1 MYYLQV
7 KELSHKYHTR
17 TIIDGVDFSIQQWQK
32 IALVARNGSG
42 KSTFLHL
49 LMNRLECTHGE
60 IMRNKS
66 CRVWFLE
73 QQSTIPQETV
83 IWPWLHD
90 HNTDYLEYKQ
100 REYDVRLDKITR
112 ELKIR
117 ELFDHERGML
127 SWGEQKRVALAKIL
141 IDEPDVLVL
150 DEPTNHLDLEMITRL
165 EEYLTKPSLTL
176 LMVTHDRYFL
186 ERVCN
191 EIIELDRWKL
201 YTYSGNYS
209 DYLYKKSERM
219 QKEHK
224 DMHNLKQLYR
234 RELAWVKKA
243 PRARESKSVKRTKDF
258 FELQDQFKTNQTV
271 YKEINKKIEIASAE
285 KSEERMLWNKII
297 QLTKVCKSFAVD
309 RDFST
314 SSKWQKTV
322 STKKILSDFS
332 HEFRYGERIG
342 ILGKNGVGKST
353 FLNILVGEV
362 EIDTGRRDVAENVQF
377 WYYSQQIVF
386 PPHVKV
392 LEYAKSIAD
401 WMMIGKDK
409 ISATKLL
416 ERFLFSPAQ
425 QQSRVHDLSGW
436 EKRRLYLLTTLM
448 KKPNF
453 LILDEPTN
461 DLDIETMN
469 ALEDFL
475 LSYTWCLVVIS
486 HDRYFMDK
494 IADRIFSFEWDG
506 KVEDFQGT
514 YSMYIGYKQKATSSK
529 QKVASNKQQ
538 TEEKI
543 LMHEVGGEESIIP
556 PKATLTYNEKKE
568 FDSLMRQIAKWE
580 ERKHEINVLFQNP
593 DISLEDIKKLWK
605 ELAIL
610 SDELEAKEMRRF
622 ELSVKS

>member
-7 KELSHKYHTR
+7 KDLSHKYHTR
-17 TIIDGVDFSIQQWQK
+17 TIIDGVDFSIQQGQK
-32 IALVARNGSG
+32 IALVARNGMWKTTLLNLFMG
-42 KSTFLHL
+42 K
-49 LMNRLECTHGE
+49 LECTQGE
-60 IMRNKS
+60 ISRNKS

-73 QQSTIPQETV
+73 QQFVLPAGLLV
-83 IWPWLHD
+83 GDWLKD
-90 HNTDYLEYKQ
+90 HNTDYADYKE
-100 REYDVRLDKITR
+100 REYNVRMDKITR
-112 ELKIR
+112 ELNIIDLMNQPR
-117 ELFDHERGML
+117 EVL
-127 SWGEQKRVALAKIL
+127 SWWEQKRVALAKIL

-150 DEPTNHLDLEMITRL
+150 DEPTNHLDLEMITWL
-165 EEYLTKPSLTL
+165 EDYLTKPSLTL

-191 EIIELDRWKL
+191 EIIELDRGKL

-234 RELAWVKKA
+234 RELTWVKKA
-243 PRARESKSVKRTKDF
+243 PRARETKSVKRTKDF

-271 YKEINKKIEIASAE
+271 YKEITKKIEIASAD
-285 KSEERMLWNKII
+285 KSEQRMLGNKII
-297 QLTKVCKSFAVD
+297 QLTKVFKSFGGD
-309 RDFST
+309 SW
-314 SSKWQKTV
+314 SGQEWQE
-322 STKKILSDFS
+322 KKIISDFS

-342 ILGKNGVGKST
+342 ILGKNGVWKST

-362 EIDTGRRDVAENVQF
+362 EIDTGRREVAENVQF

-416 ERFLFSPAQ
+416 ERFLFTPAQ
-425 QQSRVHDLSGW
+425 QQGRVEDLSWG
-436 EKRRLYLLTTLM
+436 EKRRLYLLMTLM

-461 DLDIETMN
+461 DLDIDTMN
-469 ALEDFL
+469 ALEEFL
-475 LSYTWCLVVIS
+475 LAYTWCLVVIS

-494 IADRIFSFEWDG
+494 IADRIFSFEG
-506 KVEDFQGT
+506 EGQIEDFQWS
-514 YSMYIGYKQKATSSK
+514 YSMYVDWKSK
-529 QKVASNKQQ
+529 RSNKS
-538 TEEKI
+538 TKDNKSNTEVEEKV
-543 LMHEVGGEESIIP
+543 LMHDASEESIIP
-556 PKATLTYNEKKE
+556 PKATLSYNEKKE
-568 FDSLMRQIAKWE
+568 FESLMRQIAKGE

-610 SDELEAKEMRRF
+610 VEELELKEMRWL
-622 ELSVKS
+622 ELSEKA

>member
-7 KELSHKYHTR
+7 KDLSHKFFTR

-49 LMNRLECTHGE
+49 LMNRLECTSGE
-60 IMRNKS
+60 ILRNKS
-66 CRVWFLE
+66 CRVGFLE
-73 QQSTIPQETV
+73 QQSTIPNETV

-90 HNTDYLEYKQ
+90 HNTDYLDYKQ

-112 ELKIR
+112 ELQIKQ
-117 ELFDHERGML
+117 LFERQRGML
-127 SWGEQKRVALAKIL
+127 SWWEQKRVTLAKIL
-141 IDEPDVLVL
+141 IDEPDVLIL

-191 EIIELDRWKL
+191 EIIELDRWKI
-201 YTYSGNYS
+201 YTYSGNYT

-243 PRARESKSVKRTKDF
+243 PRARETKSSKRTKDF
-258 FELQDQFKTNQTV
+258 FDIQDQFKTNQTV
-271 YKEINKKIEIASAE
+271 YKEINKKIEIASVD

-297 QLTKVCKSFAVD
+297 HINKL
-309 RDFST
+309 
-314 SSKWQKTV
+314 SKAFD
-322 STKKILSDFS
+322 TKKILSEFS

-353 FLNILVGEV
+353 FLNVLVGDEPF
-362 EIDTGRRDVAENVQF
+362 DTGRREVAENVQF
-377 WYYSQQIVF
+377 GYYSQQIVF

-416 ERFLFSPAQ
+416 ERFLFSQAQ
-425 QQSRVHDLSGW
+425 QQSRVHDLSGG

-475 LSYTWCLVVIS
+475 LSYTGCLVVIS

-514 YSMYIGYKQKATSSK
+514 YSMYVDWK
-529 QKVASNKQQ
+529 NKRN
-538 TEEKI
+538 TTNKKGNKIPEEKI
-543 LMHEVGGEESIIP
+543 LMHEVEGDESIIS

-580 ERKHEINVLFQNP
+580 ERKHEINLLFQNP

-610 SDELEAKEMRRF
+610 SDELESKEIRWL
-622 ELSVKS
+622 ELSEKA